1 MIYGLVPVSGYG
13 GLRGTKEEA
22 VFGTLNG
29 CPFAQN
35 EAFPDTRHEEAQG
48 PEERLQPQAEAPGPR
63 RPLTILK

>member
-1 MIYGLVPVSGYG
+1 MIG
-13 GLRGTKEEA
+13 GLAVYPNGYLRTEKEA
-22 VFGTLNG
+22 AIFGTLNG

-63 RPLTILK
+63 RPLTRLK